1 VADVAEDITIVG
13 AGLVGAAYLGAA
25 ADDALRT
32 ARVVFCSTTN
42 AGIAD
47 HVRALNPAATVR
59 VSEEGEYKPRTF
71 RPDMYR
77 RMADAVIDA
86 ARGGPGVVMLA
97 PGSAVVVDR
106 VTQLV
111 LAGARAA
118 GLRVRILPGVSSIES
133 VLAELEYDVSAGLQ
147 VVLAQRL
154 VLERVQLNPGLASL
168 VLQPAYYDT
177 SFFAG
182 APHSAEGRFDDL
194 TRQLGLAFT
203 PDAPMA
209 LVATATEIG
218 AAASVLWFRLASL
231 NRLHR
236 VLSPRQ
242 TLFIPPER
250 APTTDDA
257 FAARVASWDTVA
269 TYLEHDARGAISQQ
283 SRREIAGQAVALPP
297 ELREESSRLA
307 ERWKARPR

>member
-1 VADVAEDITIVG
+1 MAEDITIVG
-13 AGLVGAAYLGAA
+13 AGLVGAAHLGAA
-25 ADDALRT
+25 ADDAVRS

-47 HVRALNPAATVR
+47 HVRAVNPAATVR
-59 VSEEGEYKPRTF
+59 FSEEGEYKPRMY

-77 RMADAVIDA
+77 RMADAVLEA

-111 LAGARAA
+111 LEGARAA
-118 GLRVRILPGVSSIES
+118 GMSVRILPGVSSIES
-133 VLAELEYDVSAGLQ
+133 VLAQLEYDVAAGLQ

-154 VLERVQLNPGLASL
+154 VLERVQLNPALAAL

-182 APHSAEGRFDDL
+182 APHSAAGRFDAL
-194 TRQLGLAFT
+194 TRQLGRAFT

-209 LVATATEIG
+209 LVATATEAG
-218 AAASVLWFRLASL
+218 AAASVLWFRLGSL
-231 NRLHR
+231 GQLHR

-250 APTTDDA
+250 APTTDEA
-257 FAARVASWDTVA
+257 FAARVASWDTCA
-269 TYLEHDARGAISQQ
+269 THLERDANGAISQQ
-283 SRREIAGQAVALPP
+283 SRREIAGEAAGLPP
-297 ELREESSRLA
+297 ELQEESARLA
-307 ERWKARPR
+307 ERWKTRPR